1 MKMKN
6 RVKEILRDLLNIKVS
21 CIDLSILEE
30 TQFAFC
36 IHQAPIRRYHAVIQ
50 TEKVICESNLNV
62 RKLITGVGV
71 TAGGGGEVKN
81 RARPDLGSRQHWKG
95 LDGGKFS
102 F

>member
-1 MKMKN
+1 MKN
-6 RVKEILRDLLNIKVS
+6 RVEEILRDLLNIKVI

-30 TQFAFC
+30 TQFAFR

-95 LDGGKFS
+95 LDGGKSS